1 MKDGNFYISICQS
14 ENGRENSNQ
23 LKIAKLAKY
32 LTKNES
38 QGKTNWF

>member
-1 MKDGNFYISICQS
+1 MGNFYNLICQS

-23 LKIAKLAKY
+23 HKIAKPAKC